1 MKIQLRAAVGF
12 AAALA
17 MSAGV
22 GATALPAATAGPVTP
37 QLKLELATKNVT
49 AENWDGDTSVDLSL
63 YAVAGKRA
71 FEVRAYRTSYDRP
84 ISAWQVK
91 PGPDQAIPEA
101 LVPTF
106 DGLKKFFTV
115 QVVDAKGKVVV
126 DRKLDF
132 CPNGYEQVRRR
143 PDAPATSPY
152 PEGCGWNPYTTGM
165 VWGIEKGFAVRSF
178 DSLET
183 KLKPGSYKV
192 ITTIAKN
199 YRDLFELPTAAATAT
214 ANLKVIKG
222 VDEEAHAR
230 KLQTRQQQSQQ
241 QQSKAPAPVKPTGRA
256 LLGKPSGP
264 LPDLQSLP
272 AWGIMIDRGRYLDF
286 SATVWNAGPSPLVVD
301 GFRQDQ
307 NEDLM
312 DAYQYFFNSAGKQIG
327 HKQVGTMEWD
337 PRDGHHH
344 WHFTDFARYRLLDQ
358 DKNVVVRSQK
368 EAFCLANTD
377 AIDYTVKG
385 ANWKPGNTDLHT
397 ACGDRGSIGIREV
410 LASGSG
416 DTYVQYLPG
425 QSFDLKGLKNGVY
438 YIEVTANPDR
448 KLVEV
453 STTNNIT
460 YRKVTIGGTNG
471 HRTVKVAKVGVIT
484 EPPPDGDEH

>member
-1 MKIQLRAAVGF
+1 MRKIQVRRAAVG
-12 AAALA
+12 ALTVVA
-17 MSAGV
+17 MTAGIC
-22 GATALPAATAGPVTP
+22 GTTIPAATAGPKTAP
-37 QLKLELATKNVT
+37 LKLELATKNIT
-49 AENWDGDTSVDLSL
+49 AESWDGETSVELNL
-63 YAVAGKRA
+63 YAVAGKRP
-71 FEVRAYRTSYDRP
+71 FEIRAYRPSYDRP

-91 PGPDQAIPEA
+91 VGPDQPIPGA
-101 LVPTF
+101 SVPTF
-106 DGLKKFFTV
+106 DGLAKFFTV
-115 QVVDAKGKVVV
+115 QVVDGKGKKVLE
-126 DRKLDF
+126 RKLDF
-132 CPNGYEQVRRR
+132 CPSGSEQVRRR

-152 PEGCGWNPYTTGM
+152 PESCTANPYTTGA
-165 VWGIEKGFAVRSF
+165 VWGIEKGFAVRAV
-178 DSLET
+178 DYLDT
-183 KLKPGSYKV
+183 KLKPGNYK
-192 ITTIAKN
+192 ITTTIGQN
-199 YRDLFELPTAAATAT
+199 YRELFDIPAADGTAT
-214 ANLKVIKG
+214 VNLKVIKG
-222 VDEEAHAR
+222 TDEKP
-230 KLQTRQQQSQQ
+230 KLAAKEQQSRR
-241 QQSKAPAPVKPTGRA
+241 SAAEAKTPTRPVGKALIFKPR
-256 LLGKPSGP
+256 GP

-327 HKQVGTMEWD
+327 HAEVGTMEWD

-344 WHFTDFARYRLLDQ
+344 WHFTDFARYQLLDK
-358 DKNVVVRSQK
+358 DKKVVVRSQK

-385 ANWKPGNTDLHT
+385 ANWKPENTDLHT
-397 ACGDRGSIGIREV
+397 SCGDRSSIGIREV

-438 YIEVTANPDR
+438 YIEVTANPER
-448 KLVEV
+448 KLTEV
-453 STTNNIT
+453 STTNNTT
-460 YRKVTIGGTNG
+460 YRKVTIGGPNG
-471 HRTVKVAKVGVIT
+471 HRTVKVAKIGVIT